1 MREKFS
7 LRYLFICVVTYD
19 AQKTKSKTPPE
30 FRHLQRFHLM
40 DLFQKLLPHKEVVSG
55 FLSSWQLKYSKTP
68 KQKQLDQIFYLSRW
82 REIHVIHVAPL

>member
-19 AQKTKSKTPPE
+19 AQKPRPE
-30 FRHLQRFHLM
+30 ISDLQRFHLM
-40 DLFQKLLPHKEVVSG
+40 DWFQKLLPHKEVVGG

-82 REIHVIHVAPL
+82 REIDVIHVAPL

>member
-19 AQKTKSKTPPE
+19 AQKTKIKTPPE

-40 DLFQKLLPHKEVVSG
+40 DLLQKLLPRKKVVSG

-68 KQKQLDQIFYLSRW
+68 KQKQLDQIFYLSCW
-82 REIHVIHVAPL
+82 REIDVIHVAPL